1 MANNAPTRYR
11 VDFERLAWLLLP
23 SLLRRPR
30 QVAWLRLLTTP
41 VRHLYARFVAYEAAV
56 RRELSYNSQVLLFE
70 AALNDRFD
78 PAVRRIYI
86 SNSDVELQPV
96 YVNFVAEQQPN
107 PILYFQSEAKAPVY
121 LFQWAEFSQQ
131 TDFIVHAPSIL
142 NTPQL
147 NTQLRAA
154 IRRLK
159 LANKQYLLTFF

>member
-1 MANNAPTRYR
+1 M
-11 VDFERLAWLLLP
+11 DFARLVVLLLP

-30 QVAWLRLLTTP
+30 QVAWLQWLTTP
-41 VRHLYARFVAYEAAV
+41 VANLYARFVAYEANV

-86 SNSDVELQPV
+86 SNSDAELQPL

-107 PILYFQSEAKAPVY
+107 PRLYFQSEGKPPVY
-121 LFQWAEFSQQ
+121 LFRWSEFSSQ
-131 TDFIVHAPSIL
+131 TDFVVTAPAVL
-142 NTPQL
+142 AGRKQQL
-147 NTQLRAA
+147 DAL

-159 LANKQYLLTFF
+159 LANTNYTLRFV